1 MRKLAVVVTALMVAF
16 GTAVTAQELIKVTGL
31 VIKIDTAAV
40 SITILP
46 QAGDEVTIIMK
57 DPESLSKLKLGDIAE
72 ARYRVMDGKNMG
84 RWLRNISEGC
94 SS

>member
-1 MRKLAVVVTALMVAF
+1 MRKLAVVVIAVALVF

-31 VIKIDTAAV
+31 VMKIDTVAISV
-40 SITILP
+40 TILP
-46 QAGDEVTIIMK
+46 QVGDAITVFMK
-57 DPESLSKLKLGDIAE
+57 DPESLSKLKLGDMAE
-72 ARYRVMDGKNMG
+72 VRYRVMDGKNMG

>member
-1 MRKLAVVVTALMVAF
+1 MRKLAVVVIALMVAF
-16 GTAVTAQELIKVTGL
+16 GTTAMAQELMKVTGL

-40 SITILP
+40 SVTILP
-46 QAGDEVTIIMK
+46 QVGDAVTVIMK

-72 ARYRVMDGKNMG
+72 ARYKMMDGKNMG